1 MKDWQSQ
8 AHVRWDCKY
17 HVVIL
22 PKYRRKVLYGKM
34 RRGIGQILRD
44 LCRQKN
50 IELVEGKAMPDHIHM
65 LLSVPPRYSIA
76 MTIGYLK
83 GKSATR
89 IHRELLHTK
98 GTLFG
103 RSFWARGY
111 CVSAVGL
118 DEDACHRCVRCAK
131 NSSRTRNQV
140 KGTPKQRPLQGAF
153 LIPPVLPVVLIRSLP
168 HHCAGVGNSPI
179 LNDIW

>member
-8 AHVRWDCKY
+8 AHVKWDCKY

-44 LCRQKN
+44 LCRQKD
-50 IELVEGKAMPDHIHM
+50 IERVEGKAMQDHIHM
-65 LLSVPPRYSIA
+65 LLSVPPKYSIA

-111 CVSAVGL
+111 CVTTVGL
-118 DEDACHRCVRCAK
+118 DEGQIRRYI
-131 NSSRTRNQV
+131 REQETL
-140 KGTPKQRPLQGAF
+140 QRGQDQGE
-153 LIPPVLPVVLIRSLP
+153 
-168 HHCAGVGNSPI
+168 
-179 LNDIW
+179 LNLE

>member
-8 AHVRWDCKY
+8 AHVKWDCKY

-34 RRGIGQILRD
+34 RRGVGQILWD
-44 LCRQKN
+44 LCRQKD

-89 IHRELLHTK
+89 IHRELLQTK

-111 CVSAVGL
+111 CVSTVGL
-118 DEDACHRCVRCAK
+118 DEVQIRRYIREQEK
-131 NSSRTRNQV
+131 L
-140 KGTPKQRPLQGAF
+140 QRDRDQDQGE
-153 LIPPVLPVVLIRSLP
+153 
-168 HHCAGVGNSPI
+168 
-179 LNDIW
+179 LNLD

>member
-8 AHVRWDCKY
+8 AHVKWDCKY

-22 PKYRRKVLYGKM
+22 PKYRRKVLYGRM
-34 RRGIGQILRD
+34 RRGIGHILR
-44 LCRQKN
+44 
-50 IELVEGKAMPDHIHM
+50 ELYHIHL

-76 MTIGYLK
+76 MAIGYLK
-83 GKSATR
+83 GKSAIR

-111 CVSAVGL
+111 CVSTVGL
-118 DEDACHRCVRCAK
+118 DEDQVRRYIREQEK
-131 NSSRTRNQV
+131 H
-140 KGTPKQRPLQGAF
+140 QRDQDQGE
-153 LIPPVLPVVLIRSLP
+153 
-168 HHCAGVGNSPI
+168 
-179 LNDIW
+179 LNLD

>member
-1 MKDWQSQ
+1 
-8 AHVRWDCKY
+8 
-17 HVVIL
+17 
-22 PKYRRKVLYGKM
+22 M
-34 RRGIGQILRD
+34 RRGVGQILRD
-44 LCRQKN
+44 LCRQKD

-111 CVSAVGL
+111 CVSTVGL
-118 DEDACHRCVRCAK
+118 DEGQIRRYIGDQEK
-131 NSSRTRNQV
+131 L
-140 KGTPKQRPLQGAF
+140 QRDQDQGE
-153 LIPPVLPVVLIRSLP
+153 
-168 HHCAGVGNSPI
+168 
-179 LNDIW
+179 LNLD